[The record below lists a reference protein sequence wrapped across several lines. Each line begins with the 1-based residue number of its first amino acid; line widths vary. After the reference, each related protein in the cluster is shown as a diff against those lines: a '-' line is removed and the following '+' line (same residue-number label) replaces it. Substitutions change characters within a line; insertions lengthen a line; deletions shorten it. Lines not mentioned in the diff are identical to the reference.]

1 MVRLD
6 SLEDILRICN
16 WLAHS
21 AVYFDKKTNRYRT
34 LKTYSVVI
42 LANAAFLTVLT
53 GVYTWRN
60 LQIPA
65 DGYAGYGKMFTLL
78 IVIDSELSFFWCYSM
93 ILNGVR
99 QKKNT
104 LKLFNLMSA
113 IRQTGQETIRYRVRL
128 FIVLNIALNLIFT
141 YGISVLRLDFSKDLY
156 LVGFNLMFCVFSTIN
171 DMYLIL
177 FNTLVV
183 RIRAELTIASERIA
197 ESIRNGRDIRLQA
210 QHYFRILQLPH
221 LLTKSL
227 GLPVLFFIAL
237 SFFEGTIQTLQMY
250 QLLGSSLGRSSL
262 GEILGEVVN
271 YAVWYLPFM
280 VKLLVTMQLAH
291 SATQQA
297 NEAALSTRHF
307 DDYSMKN
314 TKLAKQINKFLL
326 KNLHQKKKF
335 SAFGFFNID
344 NSVIYTVFSSII
356 TYLVILIQFKQL
368 ENDLTHGNSGNETI
382 SAAGGST

>member
-21 AVYFDKKTNRYRT
+21 AACFDKKANRYRP

-42 LANAAFLTVLT
+42 LANAVFITVLT
-53 GVYTWRN
+53 GIYTWRN

-65 DGYAGYGKMFTLL
+65 GGYAGYGKMFTFL

-104 LKLFNLMSA
+104 LKLLNLMSK
-113 IRQTGQETIRYRVRL
+113 IRQNEQETIRYRVRI
-128 FIVLNIALNLIFT
+128 FIVLNIASHLIFT
-141 YGISVLRLDFSKDLY
+141 YGISLLRLNLSEDLY
-156 LVGFNLMFCVFSTIN
+156 LVAFNLVFCVFSTIN

-183 RIRAELTIASERIA
+183 RIRAELTIASDRIA
-197 ESIRNGRDIRLQA
+197 ESIRNASDIRLQA
-210 QHYFRILQLPH
+210 QNYFRVLQLPH

-227 GLPVLFFIAL
+227 GMPVLFFIAL

-291 SATQQA
+291 SATQKVGLYFR
-297 NEAALSTRHF
+297 EWL
-307 DDYSMKN
+307 
-314 TKLAKQINKFLL
+314 INK
-326 KNLHQKKKF
+326 
-335 SAFGFFNID
+335 S
-344 NSVIYTVFSSII
+344 
-356 TYLVILIQFKQL
+356 
-368 ENDLTHGNSGNETI
+368 
-382 SAAGGST
+382 

>member
-141 YGISVLRLDFSKDLY
+141 YGISILRLDFSKDLY

-221 LLTKSL
+221 QLTKSL

-291 SATQQA
+291 SATQQVGLYFR
-297 NEAALSTRHF
+297 EWL
-307 DDYSMKN
+307 
-314 TKLAKQINKFLL
+314 INK
-326 KNLHQKKKF
+326 
-335 SAFGFFNID
+335 S
-344 NSVIYTVFSSII
+344 
-356 TYLVILIQFKQL
+356 
-368 ENDLTHGNSGNETI
+368 
-382 SAAGGST
+382 